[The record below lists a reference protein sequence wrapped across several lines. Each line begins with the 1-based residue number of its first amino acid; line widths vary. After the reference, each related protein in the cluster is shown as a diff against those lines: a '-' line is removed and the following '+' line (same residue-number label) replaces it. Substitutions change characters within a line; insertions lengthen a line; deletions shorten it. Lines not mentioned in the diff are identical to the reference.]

1 MVIEQDLPLSSDD
14 VIDAPVHEV
23 SAAATTWQVAVL
35 GGLHAGALVD
45 VATDD
50 WTLVGSAEDCD
61 IVLRDARVLP
71 HHAALFVRGG
81 QLQLRAIDGELLA
94 QGQTCAPGVSVAL
107 GDAQTWQMAGVTL
120 GVGCRDSAAWEA
132 LRASPA
138 FEAIATDIE
147 ATASEE
153 GGDAGLDP
161 TSSADADF
169 SDTPAP
175 TVGPTARLPRRLTR
189 KAQRVMTTA
198 AACAVI
204 VATGAVA
211 WAVVWPKVQAHEN
224 SSAVA
229 GVLSNLGMPELR
241 VVDAS
246 NGHLRIEGAVRS
258 ESDRT
263 RLMQA
268 LRQRGIYPAVDVVS
282 GEQLAGTVQNSFRQR
297 GLLVKAQYV
306 GGGRVEVQGA
316 SPSPV
321 TEQVVQDVLAATNA
335 VTQVALLDAASSAAA
350 EPQETVLAPAAPTP
364 VANSKGDRDPQR
376 IVGVV
381 GGDSPFVLTQ
391 DRKRYLVGSMLPDG
405 TQIDQIEGNTVIF
418 SRQGKPM
425 PVQF

>member
-1 MVIEQDLPLSSDD
+1 MASEQDILDSNGD
-14 VIDAPVHEV
+14 VIDVPMHE
-23 SAAATTWQVAVL
+23 AAATWQLAVL

-94 QGQTCAPGVSVAL
+94 QGQSQAPGNSVAL

-120 GVGCRDSAAWEA
+120 GVGCRGSAPWEA
-132 LRASPA
+132 LRASPSL
-138 FEAIATDIE
+138 E
-147 ATASEE
+147 ATAADTEATATDEADRTDLDSISCA
-153 GGDAGLDP
+153 DAGE
-161 TSSADADF
+161 
-169 SDTPAP
+169 TPAP
-175 TVGPTARLPRRLTR
+175 SASPTTPLRHRLTR
-189 KAQRVMTTA
+189 KAQRVMAAT

-211 WAVVWPKVQAHEN
+211 WGVVWPKVQAREN
-224 SSAVA
+224 SSAIA
-229 GVLSNLGMPELR
+229 GILGNLGMPELR
-241 VVDAS
+241 VVEAS

-258 ESDRT
+258 ESDRAK
-263 RLMQA
+263 LMQA
-268 LRQRGIYPAVDVVS
+268 LQQRGIYPAVDIVS

-297 GLLVKAQYV
+297 GLVVKAQYV

-316 SPSPV
+316 APSPV
-321 TEQVVQDVLAATNA
+321 TEQVVQEVLAATNA
-335 VTQVALLDAASSAAA
+335 VTQVALLDAAASAAA
-350 EPQETVLAPAAPTP
+350 EPQETVLAAATPAPATAPAANTKSG
-364 VANSKGDRDPQR
+364 ADPQR

-381 GGDSPFVLTQ
+381 GGATPFVLTQ

-405 TQIDQIEGNTVIF
+405 TQIDQIDGHTVVF